1 MRAIDADALMKKV
14 SDEMWEWHAPT
25 RKAMALIADAPTIE
39 QSQIVNISEGN
50 YMAFALISKQAL
62 EEIHD
67 DNWFCGAVAIDIMS
81 WARGH
86 GMDAKEL
93 AERILA
99 RVQHEVEEEADKE

>member
-1 MRAIDADALMKKV
+1 MRLIDADKLKKEL
-14 SDEMWEWHAPT
+14 DTAGIIDTYGRQILITIDNAPT
-25 RKAMALIADAPTIE
+25 VKGCATE
-39 QSQIVNISEGN
+39 VNISEGN

-93 AERILA
+93 AERVVA
-99 RVQHEVEEEADKE
+99 RVEHELSEEDNKE